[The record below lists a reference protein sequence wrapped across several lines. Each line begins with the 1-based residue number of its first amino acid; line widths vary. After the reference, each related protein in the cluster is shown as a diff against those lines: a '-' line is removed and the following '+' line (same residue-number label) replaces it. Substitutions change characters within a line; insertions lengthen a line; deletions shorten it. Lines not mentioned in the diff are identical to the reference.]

1 MKKILG
7 FVLLLIVFM
16 SNTTPLQAQTNSVIY
31 DDHVQ
36 VRNVPYF
43 TSIKVSS
50 AIDLYLSQSNE
61 TKVAVSASNDEIR
74 DHIITEVQGGTLI
87 IKLGE
92 NGSWFDWKKWGNYK
106 TKAYVS
112 VKDLYSIIASG
123 ASDIHLVNILE
134 QPKLKLSLTGA
145 SDVKGEM
152 NVGALF
158 LECTGASNV
167 ELKGRADDAVVR
179 MTGASDAKLYNLQL
193 KAADVSAT
201 GACHIRISVSEVL
214 KVSAT
219 GASDVDYRGNPV
231 TKNISTSGA
240 SNVRRRD

>member
-1 MKKILG
+1 MKKIVSL
-7 FVLLLIVFM
+7 VLLIWVCTFYANDL
-16 SNTTPLQAQTNSVIY
+16 LAQSNSVIY
-31 DDHVQ
+31 DDNVQ
-36 VRNVPYF
+36 VRNVPHF
-43 TSIKVSS
+43 TAIKVSS

-61 TKVAVSASNDEIR
+61 TKVAVSASNNDIR

-92 NGSWFDWKKWGNYK
+92 NGTWFDWKKWGNYK

-123 ASDIHLVNILE
+123 ASDIHIVNVLD

-145 SDVKGEM
+145 SDVKGEV

-158 LECTGASNV
+158 LECTGASDV
-167 ELKGRADDAVVR
+167 ELNGRADDAVIK

-201 GACHIRISVSEVL
+201 GACHIRLNVSEVL
-214 KVSAT
+214 KASAT
-219 GASDVDYRGNPV
+219 GASDVYYKGNPV
-231 TKNISTSGA
+231 TKNIATSGA